1 MQQVPHSG
9 LFDILLNSFFNVLYK
24 HKDSHMCILAT
35 LMIYELPARKLSH
48 SYFTGHIYDI
58 FFCGP

>member
-1 MQQVPHSG
+1 MRQVPHSG

-35 LMIYELPARKLSH
+35 LMIYELPARKLS
-48 SYFTGHIYDI
+48 YL
-58 FFCGP
+58 